1 MAMPQLQGAAE
12 VVRISVGSG
21 SNKVKFARALEAVL
35 RTEFFISN
43 YSNIKPNQYL
53 WQSG

>member
-1 MAMPQLQGAAE
+1 MAMPQLHKGAAE

-21 SNKVKFARALEAVL
+21 SNKVKFARALVL

-43 YSNIKPNQYL
+43 NSNIKPNIYL